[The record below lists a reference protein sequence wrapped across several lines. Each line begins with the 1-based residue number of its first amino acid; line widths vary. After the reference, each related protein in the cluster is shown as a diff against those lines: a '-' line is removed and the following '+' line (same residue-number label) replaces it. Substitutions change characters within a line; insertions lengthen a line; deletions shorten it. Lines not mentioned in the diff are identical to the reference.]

1 MVNWSSWSITLVE
14 LFNYNLASH
23 IFVVCIF
30 CTLRFMSKGNFFSR
44 NNKPFASTHS
54 KCCHF
59 IFANILTVMT
69 TIKILRKIHCQVYWG
84 REEEYLQMFTDM
96 NSFSQIDFS
105 SFKSANIPYGFRKLC
120 QKSSKTHWQILSRFK
135 IHSKAY
141 QQRKRV
147 NLRILLGILW
157 TFLSSTLR
165 FILMEEEW
173 DPLHTFNLM
182 LGC

>member
-1 MVNWSSWSITLVE
+1 MVIVIDHPGWVIQL
-14 LFNYNLASH
+14 YLASH

-69 TIKILRKIHCQVYWG
+69 TIKILRKIHCQVYWA

-96 NSFSQIDFS
+96 NSSSQIDFS
-105 SFKSANIPYGFRKLC
+105 SFKSANIPYGFQKLC

-147 NLRILLGILW
+147 NLRIFVPKPFFFP
-157 TFLSSTLR
+157 TVKSAAKAADSKR
-165 FILMEEEW
+165 K
-173 DPLHTFNLM
+173 
-182 LGC
+182 